1 MWERGS
7 TLRAELSAVDISWYV
22 VARAERAMAADGC
35 LWAGLVMAS
44 IVALFSP
51 ATRLVQVN
59 TKTLSLESSCT
70 SICQLFSQSI
80 FSLDL
85 YRALANKFKSY
96 DFFLCLCPL
105 RLKHIF
111 FWQSQFLNLLILL
124 GGNRPRHE
132 IWRRTTV
139 DDASYL
145 HPFPRYHLLS
155 RIYVFIA
162 NRCFWW

>member
-96 DFFLCLCPL
+96 VFFCVCA
-105 RLKHIF
+105 R
-111 FWQSQFLNLLILL
+111 
-124 GGNRPRHE
+124 
-132 IWRRTTV
+132 
-139 DDASYL
+139 
-145 HPFPRYHLLS
+145 
-155 RIYVFIA
+155 
-162 NRCFWW
+162 